1 MRVPILIIKNLP
13 AAGMAIFPFI
23 LLKSS
28 TLKKDLEIINHEKI
42 HLRQQ
47 LELLII
53 PFYVLYLINYLINLA
68 IYKKHDLA
76 YRKIIFEQEAYR
88 HETNFNYLK
97 QNNWY
102 GWFKLRFKHWF

>member
-1 MRVPILIIKNLP
+1 MKAPIIIVKKLP

-23 LLKSS
+23 LLKSAQ
-28 TLKKDLEIINHEKI
+28 LKSDPEIINHERI

-53 PFYVLYLINYLINLA
+53 PFYMLYLINYLFNLI
-68 IYKKHDLA
+68 IYKKHQVA

-88 HETNFNYLK
+88 HEKDLKYLQK
-97 QNNWY
+97 NSWF
-102 GWFKLRFKHWF
+102 GWFKSI